1 MAKRTHAEFLES
13 GPPDRSVPDDERA
26 VQTGLCAH
34 RINHAKTVV
43 RRAMK
48 LAAGFERQ
56 KSGRRR
62 KTAKQK
68 KDDAAL
74 ARFDMEALALKSL
87 DLERAAEDHIHKSLL
102 KIKSIASSE
111 ALPPSVKPPSRA
123 VVDTASLNVLARLY
137 NSNPVQTAMKTLI
150 TDIQGI
156 LGLEDRNVKVRKAKN
171 KETTPTAER
180 KPKPQRQSD
189 TSDDEE
195 YPEYKA
201 RIAASSDEDNS
212 EASGSDADSGVVR
225 LKSKVSPRIDVSI
238 SPPPSSEESSFEGF
252 SEPEIKA
259 GSSKP
264 SKALIESTFV
274 PSLTTGGYWS
284 GSESEPEDDVD
295 VQPRKNRRGQQA
307 RRKLAEK
314 KFGEEAKH
322 IKEAKTSDRDKGWDL
337 KRGAQ
342 DGSRGRNGRYRS
354 GDSRNTRNFA
364 SDANKVELNQPKP
377 KKDDTGPLHPSWQA
391 AKLAKEKKQTAA
403 FQGKKVVF
411 D

>member
-13 GPPDRSVPDDERA
+13 GPPDRSVPNDERA

-34 RINHAKTVV
+34 RINLGKTVV

-74 ARFDMEALALKSL
+74 ARFDLEAQALKSL

-156 LGLEDRNVKVRKAKN
+156 LGLEDRNVKSRKGEDGRAISVAEQKSKAKRR
-171 KETTPTAER
+171 A
-180 KPKPQRQSD
+180 D
-189 TSDDEE
+189 TSDDDD
-195 YPEYKA
+195 YPAYEA
-201 RIAASSDEDNS
+201 RIAGSSDEDDS
-212 EASGSDADSGVVR
+212 EASGSEAEDGVVQVR
-225 LKSKVSPRIDVSI
+225 SKVSPTIDFSV

-252 SEPEIKA
+252 SEPDFKTR
-259 GSSKP
+259 SSEP
-264 SKALIESTFV
+264 SQVPIASTFV

-284 GSESEPEDDVD
+284 GSESEPEDDVE

-307 RRKLAEK
+307 RRLLAEK

-322 IKEAKTSDRDKGWDL
+322 LKEGKTSDRDKGWDL

-342 DGSRGRNGRYRS
+342 DGSRGRNGKYRS
-354 GDSRNTRNFA
+354 RDFRPARTFA
-364 SDANKVELNQPKP
+364 SDANTVELNPPKP

-391 AKLAKEKKQTAA
+391 AKLAKEKNQTAS